1 MRVLA
6 ISYAFPPL
14 IAPRSI
20 QVARLLRHLDAETAL
35 VCGTSAGENTDSTI
49 EPSAAAELAAWVRP
63 ALTRTWLRRRMDG
76 LAYRLNV
83 PLWNRHPDEYHHWM
97 PAALA
102 GARSILR
109 AGFTPD
115 VIVSFGNPMTDH
127 LIGRELARETG
138 LPWVAHFSDPWT
150 RNPFQRRR
158 PMDEL
163 FNARL
168 ERSVVRVAD
177 MLLFPSRECADH
189 VLAGHPEALR
199 ERAEVLPH
207 SYEPDSEL
215 DVVPMRAD
223 GTLVIRHVGTLYAPR
238 KLSPVVNALL
248 GIAVETPSLLGRVRF
263 EFVGVRDPGSVDGSG
278 LERLPAGVLT
288 TVDPVPYAESV
299 RLMREADGLLLLDGK
314 WTGKGIFFPSKLADY
329 IGAGRPILGIS
340 APGAAAGIIARLGGI
355 VADVE
360 DPVAITAGIRRFLLM
375 LAERRGS
382 ASALWG
388 DTQERQRYAA
398 PHVAG
403 LFSEQLERVVR
414 KRARSRLPLARSGLA
429 SYLPASPHT

>member
-35 VCGTSAGENTDSTI
+35 VCGTAAGERIDPTI
-49 EPSAAAELAAWVRP
+49 EPCAAAELSTWVRP
-63 ALTRTWLRRRMDG
+63 ERTRTWLRRRMDG

-83 PLWNRHPDEYHHWM
+83 PLWNRHPDEYRHWM

-102 GARSILR
+102 GARSILQ
-109 AGFTPD
+109 AGFAPD

-168 ERSVVRVAD
+168 ERSVVRAAD

-199 ERAEVLPH
+199 ERTEVLPH
-207 SYEPDSEL
+207 SYEPAPGFDASS
-215 DVVPMRAD
+215 MRTDA
-223 GTLVIRHVGTLYAPR
+223 TLVIRHVGTLYAPR
-238 KLSPVVNALL
+238 KISPVVNALL
-248 GIAVETPSLLGRVRF
+248 GVAAEAPSLLERVRF
-263 EFVGVRDPGSVDGSG
+263 EFVGGRDPDTLNGSDM
-278 LERLPAGVLT
+278 ERLPAGVLAMI
-288 TVDPVPYAESV
+288 DPVPYAESV

-314 WTGKGIFFPSKLADY
+314 WNGKGIFFPSKLADY

-360 DPVAITAGIRRFLLM
+360 DQAAITSGMRRFLVM
-375 LAERRGS
+375 LAERGD
-382 ASALWG
+382 AAGAAWG
-388 DTQERQRYAA
+388 DLQERQRYAA
-398 PHVAG
+398 PQVAG
-403 LFSEQLERVVR
+403 LFREQLERVVCR
-414 KRARSRLPLARSGLA
+414 RAPSRLPLARSGLA

>member
-1 MRVLA
+1 MKLLA

-14 IAPRSI
+14 IAPRAI
-20 QVARLLRHLDAETAL
+20 QVARLLRHLEAESAL
-35 VCGTSAGENTDSTI
+35 VCGASPGERSDPTI
-49 EPSAAAELAAWVRP
+49 EPHAAAELAAWVRP
-63 ALTRTWLRRRMDG
+63 ERNRTWLRRRADG
-76 LAYRLNV
+76 LAYRFNV
-83 PLWNRHPDEYHHWM
+83 PLWNRHPDEYRHWM

-109 AGFTPD
+109 AGFAPD

-158 PMDEL
+158 PVDEL

-168 ERSVVRVAD
+168 ERSVLQSAD
-177 MLLFPSRECADH
+177 LLLFPSRECAEH
-189 VLAGHPEALR
+189 VLEGHPEALK

-207 SYEPDSEL
+207 SYQPVSHPDSGP
-215 DVVPMRAD
+215 VRTG

-238 KLSPVVNALL
+238 KISPVVNALL
-248 GIAVETPSLLGRVRF
+248 GIAAETPALLERIRF
-263 EFVGVRDPGSVDGSG
+263 EFVGAREPGSLDAPNR
-278 LERLPAGVLT
+278 ERLPPGVLT
-288 TVDPVPYAESV
+288 ALDGVPYAESL
-299 RLMREADGLLLLDGK
+299 RLMREANGLLLLDGK
-314 WTGKGIFFPSKLADY
+314 WVGKGIFFPSKLADY

-340 APGAAAGIIARLGGI
+340 APGAAAGIISRLGGV

-360 DPVAITAGIRRFLLM
+360 DQAAITAGVRRFLLM
-375 LAERRGS
+375 LAEQGPT
-382 ASALWG
+382 AGTIWG
-388 DTQERQRYAA
+388 DPQERQQYAA
-398 PHVAG
+398 PRVAA
-403 LFSEQLERVVR
+403 LFREQLERVAR
-414 KRARSRLPLARSGLA
+414 RRAHSRVPLARSGLA